1 MARGAFIASVA
12 LHSGLLALVCG
23 FALRERTGIG
33 PATGGLDWSAVSET
47 AGELV
52 AADSSE
58 LGETSENAEQLPE
71 QQPANAP
78 SLAVTLTV
86 AQTITPM
93 TTAGNFSAAIAP
105 SIAVLP
111 SFAPEG
117 TRTATDAAPAVT
129 RKASAIGGGNRARPG
144 TGGGKAYAPAR
155 YASCPPPVF
164 PAEARKARL
173 SGTVLLLVQI
183 DERGR
188 PLSITLRQTSGH
200 TLLDI
205 AALRAVRG
213 WRFEPARRDGK
224 PVDTRLE
231 IPIRFALS

>member
-12 LHSGLLALVCG
+12 LHTGLLTLACG

-33 PATGGLDWSAVSET
+33 PAENGLDWSAVSET

-52 AADSSE
+52 AADPSE
-58 LGETSENAEQLPE
+58 PGETSESAEQLPQ

-78 SLAVTLTV
+78 AVSVSLTV
-86 AQTITPM
+86 AQAIVPM
-93 TTAGNFSAAIAP
+93 TVTGNFSAAIAP
-105 SIAVLP
+105 SITALP
-111 SFAPEG
+111 SFALDG
-117 TRTATDAAPAVT
+117 NGTATDTAPAVV
-129 RKASAIGGGNRARPG
+129 RKVSSKGGGSRNHTG
-144 TGGGKAYAPAR
+144 TGGGQAYAPAR

-183 DERGR
+183 DEHGR
-188 PLSITLRQTSGH
+188 PLSINLRKTSGH
-200 TLLDI
+200 AILDT
-205 AALRAVRG
+205 AALRAVRA

-224 PVDTRLE
+224 PVDARLE

>member
-1 MARGAFIASVA
+1 MVRGAFLASVA
-12 LHSGLLALVCG
+12 LHTGLLALVFG

-33 PATGGLDWSAVSET
+33 PAESGLDWSAISET

-52 AADSSE
+52 TADSSE
-58 LGETSENAEQLPE
+58 PGETSESTEQP
-71 QQPANAP
+71 QRPANAP
-78 SLAVTLTV
+78 SLAVSLTV
-86 AQTITPM
+86 AQTIAPM
-93 TTAGNFSAAIAP
+93 TMAGNFSAIAP
-105 SIAVLP
+105 SIAALP
-111 SFAPEG
+111 SFAPDG
-117 TRTATDAAPAVT
+117 NGTATDTTPASA
-129 RKASAIGGGNRARPG
+129 RKASAKGGGTRNRAG
-144 TGGGKAYAPAR
+144 TGGGQSYTPAR
-155 YASCPPPVF
+155 YASCPPPAF

-200 TLLDI
+200 TILDT
-205 AALRAVRG
+205 AALRAVRA

-224 PVDTRLE
+224 PVDARLE